1 MSLSKD
7 ITKYFDRS
15 SKKKDLSDQSKE
27 GNSGDE
33 PKKIRQEKSSIES
46 FSEMSDDVFAESL
59 KSPACVK
66 ILINCL
72 RNAEKQMKEIFLLAK
87 STQEQQIK
95 AKRQLNDLHDS
106 VQFISDKFKG
116 YEEDRAKK
124 NKIIGNLQSEDRIL
138 SSKLSKLEK
147 QVDQQE

>member
-1 MSLSKD
+1 
-7 ITKYFDRS
+7 
-15 SKKKDLSDQSKE
+15 
-27 GNSGDE
+27 
-33 PKKIRQEKSSIES
+33 
-46 FSEMSDDVFAESL
+46 MSDDVFAESL

-138 SSKLSKLEK
+138 SSKLSELEK

>member
-1 MSLSKD
+1 
-7 ITKYFDRS
+7 
-15 SKKKDLSDQSKE
+15 
-27 GNSGDE
+27 
-33 PKKIRQEKSSIES
+33 
-46 FSEMSDDVFAESL
+46 MSDDVFAESL

-72 RNAEKQMKEIFLLAK
+72 RNAGKQMKEIFLLAK

-116 YEEDRAKK
+116 HEEDRAKK